1 MTPVCLVTWL
11 VPPPAQRRTAAAA
24 LAQRVREGFDP
35 SEFVAVDLWLCRR
48 YAQGTFLAHVCRKRR
63 GCAAAKA
70 RRLVREEPPCA
81 FGVPSHACAVRSDA
95 ARSGG
100 GGRGPA
106 TRARLY
112 HCRGIEAD
120 HCVQGPEGRRTFL
133 YWFAQSE
140 TSRLVRSAVA
150 SATHRSCPPCK
161 AAPLPHALI
170 DRIAD
175 APSACTRVSQVVAAE
190 CPA

>member
-1 MTPVCLVTWL
+1 MTPVCVLTWL
-11 VPPPAQRRTAAAA
+11 GHLPPNDGTAAAR
-24 LAQRVREGFDP
+24 LHNVR
-35 SEFVAVDLWLCRR
+35 
-48 YAQGTFLAHVCRKRR
+48 
-63 GCAAAKA
+63 AKA
-70 RRLVREEPPCA
+70 LILLNMSQPACGSADATRKALFLRTCVGRDEDAPPPRRDDWVREEPPCA
-81 FGVPSHACAVRSDA
+81 FGVPCHACAVRSDA

-120 HCVQGPEGRRTFL
+120 HGVQGPEGRRTFL

-150 SATHRSCPPCK
+150 SATHRGCPPCK
-161 AAPLPHALI
+161 AAPLPHA
-170 DRIAD
+170 
-175 APSACTRVSQVVAAE
+175 TT
-190 CPA
+190 